1 MSETDEPSE
10 VELTQTERNR
20 IASNRDLAVQLRLS
34 QVVANDRNVV
44 APVRSTNFH
53 RTQLSKG
60 GFIPDVE
67 EKVVTPQFEKDE
79 ELTDDECDGQK
90 RTKRRRAKRVACP
103 VKDRLNVSPPS
114 IDVCVPV
121 APDQEKPHCDMCDRS
136 FDESF
141 LCKNFD
147 VYVCDRCRQPKGLHT
162 LITKS
167 TAKERY
173 LLSDVD
179 LDVREPKL
187 RFLLKRNPHNSSWG
201 DMRLYLEA
209 QVAERALSIWGTE
222 DQLEAERTRRV
233 QRIETAK
240 LKQYNKKIKEL
251 KVQTRSSL
259 FMKTHATHQH
269 NFGPETYDEAN
280 DVYMKRC
287 TGCEYVTT
295 FEKL

>member
-10 VELTQTERNR
+10 VELTQTERDR

-53 RTQLSKG
+53 RTQLGKG
-60 GFIPDVE
+60 GFIPDIE

-90 RTKRRRAKRVACP
+90 RTKRRRVKRVAST
-103 VKDRLNVSPPS
+103 VKDRLNVSPSS
-114 IDVCVPV
+114 ID
-121 APDQEKPHCDMCDRS
+121 
-136 FDESF
+136 
-141 LCKNFD
+141 
-147 VYVCDRCRQPKGLHT
+147 
-162 LITKS
+162 
-167 TAKERY
+167 
-173 LLSDVD
+173 
-179 LDVREPKL
+179 
-187 RFLLKRNPHNSSWG
+187 
-201 DMRLYLEA
+201 
-209 QVAERALSIWGTE
+209 VAERALSIWGTE
-222 DQLEAERTRRV
+222 DQLESERTRRV

-269 NFGPETYDEAN
+269 NFGPETYDETN

-287 TGCEYVTT
+287 TDCEYVTT